1 MNNFKSKILIFAI
14 IFVPITIS
22 LGLWQ
27 IERANE
33 KKVIISNYDKLLVST
48 PITLQKEQPLE
59 NWQPIETVGAYQD
72 LVIYED
78 NAINSGKAGFKV
90 YHLFQNG
97 DGTFIFVHRGF
108 IERNLIK
115 NNLPVFGICLGHQL
129 LALTLG
135 AKTAKMK
142 LGHRGANHPVK
153 NLVEDKV
160 EITSQNH
167 GFEVIK
173 RDLPKKIK
181 ITHQS
186 LFDNSI
192 EGIQLKN
199 KPVFSVQYHP
209 ESNPGPQD
217 SVYLFKQFITSMK
230 KNVKKKR
237 Y

>member
-48 PITLQKEQPLE
+48 PIALQKEQPLE

-115 NNLPVFGICLGHQL
+115 NNLPRIDTPIG
-129 LALTLG
+129 
-135 AKTAKMK
+135 K
-142 LGHRGANHPVK
+142 K
-153 NLVEDKV
+153 N
-160 EITSQNH
+160 
-167 GFEVIK
+167 IK
-173 RDLPKKIK
+173 G
-181 ITHQS
+181 TT
-186 LFDNSI
+186 
-192 EGIQLKN
+192 
-199 KPVFSVQYHP
+199 
-209 ESNPGPQD
+209 
-217 SVYLFKQFITSMK
+217 LFKQNNTFVKNIEESDIRIIQEFNTSVLIERFPILK
-230 KNVKKKR
+230 DR
-237 Y
+237 YLHPFLFNLDVRDADKFQPIEKPVNMTATKHIGYAIQWFGLCAALIILTIYAYRRKGE

>member
-33 KKVIISNYDKLLVST
+33 KKAIISNYDKLLVST
-48 PITLQKEQPLE
+48 PIALQKEQPLE

-78 NAINSGKAGFKV
+78 NAINSGKAGFKI

-115 NNLPVFGICLGHQL
+115 NNLPRID
-129 LALTLG
+129 T
-135 AKTAKMK
+135 
-142 LGHRGANHPVK
+142 PVGKK
-153 NLVEDKV
+153 N
-160 EITSQNH
+160 
-167 GFEVIK
+167 IK
-173 RDLPKKIK
+173 G
-181 ITHQS
+181 TT
-186 LFDNSI
+186 
-192 EGIQLKN
+192 
-199 KPVFSVQYHP
+199 
-209 ESNPGPQD
+209 
-217 SVYLFKQFITSMK
+217 LFKQNNTFVKNIEESDIRIIQEFNTSVLIERFPILK
-230 KNVKKKR
+230 DR
-237 Y
+237 YLHPFLFNLDVRDADKFQPIEKPVNMTATKHIGYAIQWFGLCAALIILTIYAYRRKGE

>member
-33 KKVIISNYDKLLVST
+33 KKVIISNYDKLLVSS
-48 PITLQKEQPLE
+48 PIALQKEQPLE

-97 DGTFIFVHRGF
+97 DGTFMFVHRGF

-115 NNLPVFGICLGHQL
+115 NNLPRIDTPLRKKNIKG
-129 LALTLG
+129 
-135 AKTAKMK
+135 TA
-142 LGHRGANHPVK
+142 
-153 NLVEDKV
+153 
-160 EITSQNH
+160 
-167 GFEVIK
+167 
-173 RDLPKKIK
+173 
-181 ITHQS
+181 
-186 LFDNSI
+186 
-192 EGIQLKN
+192 
-199 KPVFSVQYHP
+199 
-209 ESNPGPQD
+209 
-217 SVYLFKQFITSMK
+217 LFKQNNTFVKNIEESDIRIIQEFNTSVLIERFPILK
-230 KNVKKKR
+230 DR
-237 Y
+237 YLHPFLFNLDVRDADKFQPIEKPVNMTASKHIGYAIQWFGLCAALIILTIYAYRRKGE

>member
-48 PITLQKEQPLE
+48 PIALQKEQPLE

-72 LVIYED
+72 LVVYED

-115 NNLPVFGICLGHQL
+115 NNLPRIDTPIG
-129 LALTLG
+129 
-135 AKTAKMK
+135 K
-142 LGHRGANHPVK
+142 K
-153 NLVEDKV
+153 N
-160 EITSQNH
+160 
-167 GFEVIK
+167 IK
-173 RDLPKKIK
+173 G
-181 ITHQS
+181 TT
-186 LFDNSI
+186 
-192 EGIQLKN
+192 
-199 KPVFSVQYHP
+199 
-209 ESNPGPQD
+209 
-217 SVYLFKQFITSMK
+217 LFKQNNTFV
-230 KNVKKKR
+230 KNIEESDIRIIQEFNAAVLIERFPILKDR
-237 Y
+237 YLHPFLFNLDVRDADKFQPIEKPVNMTATKHIGYAIQWFGLCAALIILTIYAYRRKGE

>member
-48 PITLQKEQPLE
+48 PIALQKEQPLE

-115 NNLPVFGICLGHQL
+115 NNLPRIDTPLRKKNIKG
-129 LALTLG
+129 
-135 AKTAKMK
+135 TA
-142 LGHRGANHPVK
+142 
-153 NLVEDKV
+153 
-160 EITSQNH
+160 
-167 GFEVIK
+167 
-173 RDLPKKIK
+173 
-181 ITHQS
+181 
-186 LFDNSI
+186 
-192 EGIQLKN
+192 
-199 KPVFSVQYHP
+199 
-209 ESNPGPQD
+209 
-217 SVYLFKQFITSMK
+217 LFKQNNTFVKNIEESDIRIIQEFNTSVLIERFPILK
-230 KNVKKKR
+230 DR
-237 Y
+237 YLHPFLFNLDVRDADKFQPIEKPVNMTASKHIGYAIQWFGLCAALIILTIYAYRRKGE

>member
-48 PITLQKEQPLE
+48 PIALQKEQPLD

-115 NNLPVFGICLGHQL
+115 NNLPRIDTPVGKKNIKGT
-129 LALTLG
+129 TLF
-135 AKTAKMK
+135 KENNTF
-142 LGHRGANHPVK
+142 VK
-153 NLVEDKV
+153 NIEESDIRIIQEFNTSVLIERFPILKDRYLHPFLFNLDVRDADKF
-160 EITSQNH
+160 Q
-167 GFEVIK
+167 
-173 RDLPKKIK
+173 P
-181 ITHQS
+181 
-186 LFDNSI
+186 I
-192 EGIQLKN
+192 E
-199 KPVFSVQYHP
+199 KPVNMTATKHIGYAIQWFGLCAALIILTIYAYRRKG
-209 ESNPGPQD
+209 E
-217 SVYLFKQFITSMK
+217 
-230 KNVKKKR
+230 
-237 Y
+237 

>member
-48 PITLQKEQPLE
+48 PIALQKEQPLE

-72 LVIYED
+72 LIIYED
-78 NAINSGKAGFKV
+78 NAINGGKAGFKV

-115 NNLPVFGICLGHQL
+115 NNLPRVDTPVGKKNILG
-129 LALTLG
+129 T
-135 AKTAKMK
+135 T
-142 LGHRGANHPVK
+142 
-153 NLVEDKV
+153 
-160 EITSQNH
+160 
-167 GFEVIK
+167 
-173 RDLPKKIK
+173 
-181 ITHQS
+181 
-186 LFDNSI
+186 
-192 EGIQLKN
+192 
-199 KPVFSVQYHP
+199 
-209 ESNPGPQD
+209 
-217 SVYLFKQFITSMK
+217 LFKQNNTFVKNIEESDIRIIQEFNTSVLIERFPILK
-230 KNVKKKR
+230 DR
-237 Y
+237 YLHPFLFNLDVRDADKFQPIEKPVNMTATKHIGYAIQWFGLCAALIILTIYAYRRKGE

>member
-48 PITLQKEQPLE
+48 PIALQKEQPLE
-59 NWQPIETVGAYQD
+59 NWQPIQTVGAYQD

-108 IERNLIK
+108 IERNIIK
-115 NNLPVFGICLGHQL
+115 NNLPRIDTPLGKKNIK
-129 LALTLG
+129 G
-135 AKTAKMK
+135 TA
-142 LGHRGANHPVK
+142 
-153 NLVEDKV
+153 
-160 EITSQNH
+160 
-167 GFEVIK
+167 
-173 RDLPKKIK
+173 
-181 ITHQS
+181 
-186 LFDNSI
+186 
-192 EGIQLKN
+192 
-199 KPVFSVQYHP
+199 
-209 ESNPGPQD
+209 
-217 SVYLFKQFITSMK
+217 LFKQNNTFVKNIEESDIRIIQEFNTSVLIERFPILK
-230 KNVKKKR
+230 DR
-237 Y
+237 YLHPFLFNLDVRDADKFQPIEKPVNMTASKHIGYAIQWFGLCAALIILTIYAYRRKGE

>member
-48 PITLQKEQPLE
+48 PIALQKEQPLE

-72 LVIYED
+72 LIIYED

-115 NNLPVFGICLGHQL
+115 NNLPRID
-129 LALTLG
+129 T
-135 AKTAKMK
+135 
-142 LGHRGANHPVK
+142 PVGKK
-153 NLVEDKV
+153 N
-160 EITSQNH
+160 
-167 GFEVIK
+167 IK
-173 RDLPKKIK
+173 G
-181 ITHQS
+181 TT
-186 LFDNSI
+186 
-192 EGIQLKN
+192 
-199 KPVFSVQYHP
+199 
-209 ESNPGPQD
+209 
-217 SVYLFKQFITSMK
+217 LFKQNNTFVKNIEESDIRIIQEFNTSVLIERFPILK
-230 KNVKKKR
+230 DR
-237 Y
+237 YLHPFLFNLDVRDADKFQPIEKPVNMTATKHIGYAIQWFGLCAALIILTIYAYRRKGE